1 MYAPVR
7 GGNRGG
13 WDQFKWD
20 DVRLMS
26 YKDREQYLGF
36 SEKLGYLDK
45 GGKWRKKDW
54 WAGGDDDET
63 GKDAQEARRKEIEQ
77 AKKEDEA
84 LMRQKLG
91 LDPHKDTKVLLSE
104 LRSEHEGAISKG
116 PMAGTKLTDYELK
129 ELT

>member
-36 SEKLGYLDK
+36 SDKLGYLDK
-45 GGKWRKKDW
+45 GGKWRTKDW
-54 WAGGDDDET
+54 WTTKNGGDITQAEKDE
-63 GKDAQEARRKEIEQ
+63 ALRKEKEQ
-77 AKKEDEA
+77 IKREDEA
-84 LMRQKLG
+84 LMR
-91 LDPHKDTKVLLSE
+91 
-104 LRSEHEGAISKG
+104 
-116 PMAGTKLTDYELK
+116 
-129 ELT
+129 

>member
-20 DVRLMS
+20 EVRLMS

-54 WAGGDDDET
+54 WTDDGDQ
-63 GKDAQEARRKEIEQ
+63 KDLSKLTESEREARKRELDQIRR
-77 AKKEDEA
+77 EDEA

-91 LDPHKDTKVLLSE
+91 LDPQKDVKLL
-104 LRSEHEGAISKG
+104 L
-116 PMAGTKLTDYELK
+116 
-129 ELT
+129 

>member
-1 MYAPVR
+1 MFAPVR

-54 WAGGDDDET
+54 WGADQSGHQGDLQRE
-63 GKDAQEARRKEIEQ
+63 RMQ
-77 AKKEDEA
+77 AKLEEEA

-91 LDPHKDTKVLLSE
+91 LDPHKETKQLLAE
-104 LRSEHEGAISKG
+104 LRGETGPQLAEYEMRELMQKG
-116 PMAGTKLTDYELK
+116 D
-129 ELT
+129 

>member
-1 MYAPVR
+1 MFAPVR

-54 WAGGDDDET
+54 WTDNIGKGDE
-63 GKDAQEARRKEIEQ
+63 KEALRKEKEQ
-77 AKKEDEA
+77 ARLEEEA
-84 LMRQKLG
+84 LMR
-91 LDPHKDTKVLLSE
+91 
-104 LRSEHEGAISKG
+104 
-116 PMAGTKLTDYELK
+116 
-129 ELT
+129 

>member
-7 GGNRGG
+7 GGPRGG

-54 WAGGDDDET
+54 WTDEQ
-63 GKDAQEARRKEIEQ
+63 KDLSQLTEKEREERKRE
-77 AKKEDEA
+77 
-84 LMRQKLG
+84 
-91 LDPHKDTKVLLSE
+91 LD
-104 LRSEHEGAISKG
+104 
-116 PMAGTKLTDYELK
+116 
-129 ELT
+129 

>member
-54 WAGGDDDET
+54 WGTDD
-63 GKDAQEARRKEIEQ
+63 KDGADTEARRKELEL

-84 LMRQKLG
+84 LMR
-91 LDPHKDTKVLLSE
+91 
-104 LRSEHEGAISKG
+104 
-116 PMAGTKLTDYELK
+116 
-129 ELT
+129 

>member
-1 MYAPVR
+1 MIEIYAPVR

-54 WAGGDDDET
+54 WGDDDAN
-63 GKDAQEARRKEIEQ
+63 GAAGDAEARRKEIEM

-84 LMRQKLG
+84 LMR
-91 LDPHKDTKVLLSE
+91 
-104 LRSEHEGAISKG
+104 
-116 PMAGTKLTDYELK
+116 
-129 ELT
+129 

>member
-1 MYAPVR
+1 MFAPVR

-54 WAGGDDDET
+54 WRDESGGDKGDELLLRER
-63 GKDAQEARRKEIEQ
+63 QQ
-77 AKKEDEA
+77 AKLEEEA

-91 LDPHKDTKVLLSE
+91 LDPHKETKQLLAE
-104 LRSEHEGAISKG
+104 LRGEAVSSRLAGYEMRELMQKG
-116 PMAGTKLTDYELK
+116 DQKAFE
-129 ELT
+129 